1 MADGLLLADKRE
13 LARRELIYY
22 LRVTDLLNSQEL
34 GRMVDIHTKGLL
46 LMGSV
51 PLTIGREYL
60 ISLELPKAL
69 REQGL
74 NDIGLKARAI
84 WCRPSLTQPYLENG
98 LMFIDPSNETRE
110 AIENLI
116 QIFALPDG
124 TMKF

>member
-1 MADGLLLADKRE
+1 MAEGLLLADKRE

-34 GRMVDIHTKGLL
+34 GRMVDIHIKGLL

-51 PLTIGREYL
+51 ALTIGREYL

-69 REQGL
+69 KEQGL
-74 NDIGLKARAI
+74 SDIGLKAKAI

-98 LMFIDPSNETRE
+98 LMFVDLSTESKET
-110 AIENLI
+110 IESLI

>member
-1 MADGLLLADKRE
+1 MAEGLLLTDKRE
-13 LARRELIYY
+13 LSRRELIYY

-46 LMGSV
+46 LMGSTA
-51 PLTIGREYL
+51 LTIGRDYL

-69 REQGL
+69 QEHGAS
-74 NDIGLKARAI
+74 DINIKARAI
-84 WCRPSLTQPYLENG
+84 WCRPSLTQPYVENG
-98 LMFIDPSNETRE
+98 LMFIEPSQEAKD

>member
-13 LARRELIYY
+13 LTRRELIYY
-22 LRVTDLLNSQEL
+22 LKVTDLLNSQEL
-34 GRMVDIHTKGLL
+34 GRMVDIHTQGLL
-46 LMGSV
+46 LMGTSA
-51 PLTIGREYL
+51 LTIGREYL

-69 REQGL
+69 QEQGL
-74 NDIGLKARAI
+74 TDIGLKARSV

-98 LMFIDPSNETRE
+98 LMFIEPTQEAKK

-124 TMKF
+124 TMRF